1 MEFKNFFYYFC
12 CCMSEKPVEQ
22 TEYVTYNDIY
32 ILQKI
37 RNAVSYFY
45 TLSEPMV

>member
-32 ILQKI
+32 KHGYENGI
-37 RNAVSYFY
+37 
-45 TLSEPMV
+45 